1 MIFRV
6 IGAILII
13 ASTTAMGFSVA
24 ASNKK
29 EEYALR
35 QLLRALEFMSC
46 ELEFRMPALPEL
58 CGSTAMQVSGPVRE
72 LFLALQ
78 RKLGERDSADVPC
91 CLTLAEREVAKLP
104 EGVLRNMRHLAKSMG
119 RFDLQGQLSGIHSV
133 TELCKRDLEGLQN
146 NQEVRLRSYRT
157 LGICAGIA
165 LVILF
170 I

>member
-6 IGAILII
+6 IGAVLIV
-13 ASTTAMGFSVA
+13 ASTTAMGFSIA

-29 EEYALR
+29 EEHALR

-58 CGSTAMQVSGPVRE
+58 CGSAATQATGPVRE

-78 RKLGERDSADVPC
+78 SKLMEQNTVDVPS
-91 CLTLAEREVAKLP
+91 CLIWAEKEVTKLP
-104 EGVLRNMRHLAKSMG
+104 EGVLRNMRHLAKCMG
-119 RFDLQGQLSGIHSV
+119 RFDLQGQLSGIRSV
-133 TELCKRDLEGLQN
+133 AELCMRDLKGLQN